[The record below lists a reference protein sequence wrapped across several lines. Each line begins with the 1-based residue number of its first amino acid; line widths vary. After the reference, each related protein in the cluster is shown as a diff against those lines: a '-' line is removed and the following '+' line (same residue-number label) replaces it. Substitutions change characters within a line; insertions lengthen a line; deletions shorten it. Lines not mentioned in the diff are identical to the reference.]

1 MSHAAAN
8 AYARAAQTVA
18 TPRDIEAQAL
28 LKAAGKLQEVVDRWG
43 DAATNVHEALTF
55 NRKLWSILLSAAID
69 NENPQALDVRQRIA
83 NIGTFVMTRTME
95 LQLEPQRERMK
106 SLIDINR
113 NLAAG
118 LTGNG

>member
-28 LKAAGKLQEVVDRWG
+28 LKAAGKLQEVVDRW
-43 DAATNVHEALTF
+43 DDSTATIHEALTF

-69 NENPQALDVRQRIA
+69 NDNPQAMDVRQRIA

-95 LQLEPQRERMK
+95 LQLDPQRDRMK
-106 SLIDINR
+106 PLIDINR

-118 LTGNG
+118 LSGNG

>member
-1 MSHAAAN
+1 MSYAAN
-8 AYARAAQTVA
+8 AYARTAQTVA

-28 LKAAGKLQEVVDRWG
+28 LKAAGKLQEVVDRWD
-43 DAATNVHEALTF
+43 DAATTVHEALTF

-69 NENPQALDVRQRIA
+69 NDNPQPLDVRQRIT

-95 LQLEPQRERMK
+95 LQLEPQRDK
-106 SLIDINR
+106 LKPLIDINR

-118 LTGNG
+118 LSGNG